1 MHSSSDVRAAAESAG
16 GAADPRVGLADP
28 GSGLDDALRLVD
40 DRIAAAGT
48 DVWVGSE
55 PTFTSR
61 FATDPAWTYEALGG
75 DKEERAGHMLVALAA
90 RRPAA
95 VVLRPVGRQYP
106 HEPVPRWCLALYER
120 RDGRPLWS
128 GPADPLLCAW
138 GTDGVLPDGARDRF
152 ADSLAARAA
161 RAAWSTT
168 TVWSLDGIRVAVAL
182 RADGAPTPCDGSVQQ
197 RADALPLHLT
207 AVPPAGLA
215 DALAADGT
223 WVVVAWCETDP
234 ITGTVV
240 LAAELPAVA
249 GPEPFATLLRMVGE
263 AATEAGLAA
272 LILRGHPPPVDGSVA
287 LTTLTPDPAVL
298 EVNHAPASDGSSF
311 ARAMREVYAAASD
324 AGLEPYRLQFD
335 GSVVDSGGA
344 GHLTLGGP
352 SAQASPFFVAPRL
365 LPRLVRYLNRHPALS
380 YWFCRFPGGCGQSPR
395 TDEGTRETFAELE
408 LALARLDREAAPEPS
423 LLARTIAP
431 FLVDPSGNPH
441 RSELNVEKLWNDL
454 LPGRGRLGLV
464 EFRAFGMARSADVL
478 AARACLLRALAA
490 MLARVD
496 VSHGLE
502 RWGDDLHDRFALP
515 FHLRRDLLAVTS
527 DLAAAGLALPP
538 AVLDLLLADEARV
551 LGCATIDGVTLEI
564 EQAVEFWPLVGDV
577 ASQEGGGSRL
587 VDASTVRL
595 QLLLRVADGARTSLH
610 AWHVG
615 AEGYA
620 VRLQDEHDA
629 RGPLKVGA
637 VRYRSFVPAVGL
649 HPAIPALPRL
659 RLTLQRSGAAD
670 GLEIEVHGWRPDGAA
685 YDGLPADLD
694 AAAARRRERVIARR
708 TILETPLQPPPGSAM
723 SAWALDLRAV

>member
-1 MHSSSDVRAAAESAG
+1 MHASGDLDAASGAAG
-16 GAADPRVGLADP
+16 GCADGRG
-28 GSGLDDALRLVD
+28 GLDEALRLVD
-40 DRIAAAGT
+40 DRIAAAGV

-106 HEPVPRWCLALYER
+106 REPVPRWCLALYER
-120 RDGRPLWS
+120 RDGRPIWS
-128 GPADPLLCAW
+128 GPRDPLLCAW
-138 GTDGVLPDGARDRF
+138 GADALAPPEGARDRF
-152 ADSLAARAA
+152 ADVLAAVATRAGWGA
-161 RAAWSTT
+161 EI
-168 TVWSLDGIRVAVAL
+168 VWSLDGVRVVVAL
-182 RADGAPTPCDGSVQQ
+182 RADGAPPPSDGSVQQ
-197 RADALPLHLT
+197 RADALPLHLCELPT
-207 AVPPAGLA
+207 SGLA

-223 WVVVAWCETDP
+223 WAVVAWCETDP
-234 ITGTVV
+234 ITGAVAIAV
-240 LAAELPAVA
+240 ELPVVA
-249 GPEPFATLLRMVGE
+249 DAASFAALLGVVGE
-263 AATEAGLAA
+263 AAADAGLAT
-272 LILRGHPPPVDGSVA
+272 LVLRGAPPPVDATVA

-298 EVNHAPASDGSSF
+298 EVNHAPSSDASSF
-311 ARAMREVYAAASD
+311 ARAMSETFAAAAD
-324 AGLEPYRLQFD
+324 AGLEPYRLQYD
-335 GSVVDSGGA
+335 GSVADSGGA

-352 SAQASPFFVAPRL
+352 SPDASPFFVAPRL

-408 LALARLDREAAPEPS
+408 LALARLDREASPDPS

-441 RSELNVEKLWNDL
+441 RSELNVEKLWSDT

-490 MLARVD
+490 MLSKVD

-515 FHLRRDLLAVTS
+515 FHLRRDLMAVAS
-527 DLAAAGLALPP
+527 DLSAAGLALPP
-538 AVLDLLLADEARV
+538 AVLELLLADDARV
-551 LGCATIDGVTLEI
+551 LGSVTIDGVTLDI

-595 QLLLRVADGARTSLH
+595 QLALHVAEGARTSLH

-629 RGPLKVGA
+629 RGPIKVGA
-637 VRYRSFVPAVGL
+637 VRYRSFVPHVGL
-649 HPAIPALPRL
+649 HPAIPALPQL

-670 GLEIEVHGWRPDGAA
+670 GLEIVVHAWRPDGEA
-685 YDGLPADLD
+685 YDGLPGDLD
-694 AAAARRRERVIARR
+694 AAAARRRERVVARR
-708 TILETPLQPPPGSAM
+708 TILETPLTPPPTSAV

>member
-1 MHSSSDVRAAAESAG
+1 MHGSGDLHGTSASAG
-16 GAADPRVGLADP
+16 GCADPRG
-28 GSGLDDALRLVD
+28 GLDEALRLAD
-40 DRIAAAGT
+40 DRIAAAGV

-106 HEPVPRWCLALYER
+106 REPVPRWCLALYER
-120 RDGRPLWS
+120 RDGRPIWS
-128 GPADPLLCAW
+128 GPRDPLLCGW
-138 GTDGVLPDGARDRF
+138 GADGVTPPDGARDRF
-152 ADSLAARAA
+152 ADVLAAVAA
-161 RAAWSTT
+161 CAGWGTAV
-168 TVWSLDGIRVAVAL
+168 VWSLDGVRVAVAL
-182 RADGAPTPCDGSVQQ
+182 RADGAPPPCDGTVQQ
-197 RADALPLHLT
+197 RADTLPMHLSELS
-207 AVPPAGLA
+207 PSGLD

-234 ITGTVV
+234 ITGAVAI
-240 LAAELPAVA
+240 AAELPAVA
-249 GPEPFATLLRMVGE
+249 DAPSFEALLGVVGE
-263 AATEAGLAA
+263 AAADAGLAT
-272 LILRGHPPPVDGSVA
+272 LVLRGAPPPVDATVA

-298 EVNHAPASDGSSF
+298 EVNHAPASDAASF
-311 ARAMREVYAAASD
+311 ARTMRETFEAAAD
-324 AGLEPYRLQFD
+324 AGLEPYRLQYD
-335 GSVVDSGGA
+335 GSISDSGGA

-352 SAQASPFFVAPRL
+352 SPEASPFFVAPRL

-395 TDEGTRETFAELE
+395 TDEGTRESFAELE

-441 RSELNVEKLWNDL
+441 RSELNVEKLWNDQ

-490 MLARVD
+490 MLAKVD

-515 FHLRRDLLAVTS
+515 FHLRRDLTAVAS

-538 AVLDLLLADEARV
+538 AVLELLLADEARV
-551 LGCATIDGVTLEI
+551 LGSATIDGVTLEI

-595 QLLLRVADGARTSLH
+595 QLVLRVAEGARTSLH
-610 AWHVG
+610 SWHVG
-615 AEGYA
+615 AAGYA

-637 VRYRSFVPAVGL
+637 VRYRSFVPHVGL
-649 HPAIPALPRL
+649 HPAIPALPEL

-670 GLEIEVHGWRPDGAA
+670 GLEIVVHGWRPDGEA

-694 AAAARRRERVIARR
+694 AAAARRRERVVARR
-708 TILETPLQPPPGSAM
+708 TILEAPLAPPPTSAVT
-723 SAWALDLRAV
+723 AWALDLRAV